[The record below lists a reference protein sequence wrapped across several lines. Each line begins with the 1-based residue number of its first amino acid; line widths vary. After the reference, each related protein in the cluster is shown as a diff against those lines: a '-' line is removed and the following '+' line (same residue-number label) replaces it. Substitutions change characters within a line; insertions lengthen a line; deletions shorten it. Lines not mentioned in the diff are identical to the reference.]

1 MAEDKNVDASE
12 VKKKLPIVPILIG
25 VLLVIVIA
33 AGAVFATLL
42 LTGTFSDSELQAE
55 LDSIEQQQDAGAGP
69 GAGADVPPAAVA
81 TLMVTPNPSR
91 LQTLYYEM
99 ARPLTANLAGSRKV
113 MQVTLAVMTHYD
125 QMVVDNI
132 QKHELS
138 IRSALL
144 MVLGNTREEDLLDPE
159 YKAIMSEQLRL
170 TINSVLERHENFGG
184 VESVYFSEF
193 LVQ

>member
-1 MAEDKNVDASE
+1 MADDKNIEALDG
-12 VKKKLPIVPILIG
+12 KKKLPVLPILIG
-25 VLLVIVIA
+25 VLLVIVVA
-33 AGAVFATLL
+33 AGAVFITLL
-42 LTGTFSDSELQAE
+42 MTGAFSDSELQAE
-55 LDSIEQQQDAGAGP
+55 LNNIEQQQDIDPFA
-69 GAGADVPPAAVA
+69 VAAAAAATPA

-125 QMVVDNI
+125 QMVVNNI

-144 MVLGNTREEDLLDPE
+144 TVLGNTREEDLLDPA
-159 YKAIMSEQLRL
+159 YKEVMAEQLRL

>member
-12 VKKKLPIVPILIG
+12 GKKKLPIVAILIG
-25 VLLVIVIA
+25 VLLAIVIA

-69 GAGADVPPAAVA
+69 GADAPPAAVA

-99 ARPLTANLAGSRKV
+99 VRPLTANLAGSRKV
-113 MQVTLAVMTHYD
+113 MQVTLALMTHYD

-170 TINSVLERHENFGG
+170 TINSVLESHENFGG